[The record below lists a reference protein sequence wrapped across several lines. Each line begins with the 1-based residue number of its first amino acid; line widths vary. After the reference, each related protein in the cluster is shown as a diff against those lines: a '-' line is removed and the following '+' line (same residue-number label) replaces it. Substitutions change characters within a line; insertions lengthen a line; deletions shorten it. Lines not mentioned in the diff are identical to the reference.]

1 MATSTRSTSRTTGS
15 TSRRS
20 SSRTDGSTS
29 TRRDSTSRDTTRRAS
44 TPSTDA
50 SPNRRARDVSRIK
63 HYTFRYNL
71 DRVSR
76 KAGSSNL
83 TIASNGN
90 EGALTL
96 SIQEARSLYNFLD
109 RHFNA

>member
-15 TSRRS
+15 TPRRS
-20 SSRTDGSTS
+20 SNRTDGSTS
-29 TRRDSTSRDTTRRAS
+29 TRRAS
-44 TPSTDA
+44 TPSTDV
-50 SPNRRARDVSRIK
+50 SPRRRARDVSRIK

-83 TIASNGN
+83 TIASNGD